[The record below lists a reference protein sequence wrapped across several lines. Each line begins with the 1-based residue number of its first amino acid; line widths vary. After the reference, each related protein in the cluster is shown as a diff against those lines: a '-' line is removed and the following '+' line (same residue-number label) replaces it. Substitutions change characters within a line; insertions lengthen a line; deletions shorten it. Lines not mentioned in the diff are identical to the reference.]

1 MGKPSHKKSRFYQAV
16 TATPALVSAY
26 CPGLKALQPADK
38 AKIICRNSKKL
49 TGSACLDKALKQ
61 AMPNDPRWD
70 YAIGYQRD
78 NTEEIVWAEV
88 HPADS
93 GKTIREVGKKL
104 DWLTNWLA
112 GGGQAMNYT
121 PRRLVW
127 VASGRSSFSN
137 NDPKLRSL
145 RQRGLEFAGGH
156 LVL

>member
-1 MGKPSHKKSRFYQAV
+1 MWV
-16 TATPALVSAY
+16 
-26 CPGLKALQPADK
+26 
-38 AKIICRNSKKL
+38 
-49 TGSACLDKALKQ
+49 
-61 AMPNDPRWD
+61 
-70 YAIGYQRD
+70 
-78 NTEEIVWAEV
+78 EV

-93 GKTIREVGKKL
+93 GKNIREVGKKL

-145 RQRGLEFAGGH
+145 RQRGLEFASGH
-156 LVL
+156 LEL